1 MGRHALLQGIFPTHE
16 SNPGLRH
23 CRSLYGLSYQEAHKL
38 GPVLFLTRWESA
50 LTPTV
55 VGMAGRLAVSGPGR
69 SLPQFLSPQW
79 PWSCTCLHPRI
90 GSLPP
95 SSRSSPGDNLSPKGS
110 FSPAS
115 PKTQRPLQPWGRPP
129 TLRPA
134 RMGRAGL
141 RAGGARASGSIKGR
155 HPVLAAT
162 LLPRPSFRLPARSAV
177 ACHRHGSTEGAGE
190 PLRGDAAYPLPAA
203 PPGAG

>member
-1 MGRHALLQGIFPTHE
+1 M
-16 SNPGLRH
+16 
-23 CRSLYGLSYQEAHKL
+23 
-38 GPVLFLTRWESA
+38 
-50 LTPTV
+50 
-55 VGMAGRLAVSGPGR
+55 SGPGR

-95 SSRSSPGDNLSPKGS
+95 SSRSSPGDNPSPKGS
-110 FSPAS
+110 SPHPVPLPSSPAS
-115 PKTQRPLQPWGRPP
+115 PPTQRSLQRWGRPP

-134 RMGRAGL
+134 RKGRAGL
-141 RAGGARASGSIKGR
+141 RAGGARAFGSIKGR
-155 HPVLAAT
+155 HPALAAT
-162 LLPRPSFRLPARSAV
+162 LLLLLLLRPSFCLPARSAV

-190 PLRGDAAYPLPAA
+190 PLRGDAAHPLPAA